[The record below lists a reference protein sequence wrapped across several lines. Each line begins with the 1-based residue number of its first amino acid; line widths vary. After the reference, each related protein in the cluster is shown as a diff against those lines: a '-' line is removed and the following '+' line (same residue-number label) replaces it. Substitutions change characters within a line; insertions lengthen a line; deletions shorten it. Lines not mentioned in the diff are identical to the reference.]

1 MTPVLSPKET
11 AAARQVFRFL
21 HRAGGT
27 ADLHYVT
34 GKYGCKKKMLLEF
47 EGGSIFEAEGDQLKL
62 KGGAFAVAAAAAA
75 AGRVTRKIGR
85 RESPEHLLTK
95 AGFATQEDKA
105 RHLQRRIEG
114 LLMTA
119 GDGVLP
125 FKAVLRALALK
136 PSHSLK
142 RWLPKVGLRRSP
154 NNDLWVDEYR
164 LFSFRM
170 YRAVESA
177 AFIIDQGGEADLQ
190 DLMEHLYRPSELL
203 KDEEYELTA
212 EGRQAAYTCGLAPTP
227 EVEEWRLEAR
237 DRYWRKGADAPL
249 PALPPPKDT
258 LEFVEGG
265 DMSVNVEPAMERAE
279 LSTEAIDFE
288 IILAER
294 QVEPPLW
301 LEAWIREY
309 FVVEDGKVFLPY
321 LQPWKQ
327 PVPRDP
333 DLPVDELSHIE
344 QEALLMNVQEEMR
357 LRYGRVHIEAVH
369 MFRGAKKS
377 WMKRFFDITSYGDV
391 IEKSVARQS
400 REAIAVVSRIHYEG
414 YTSTDAFNDFGI
426 GREWLRRY
434 FILDP
439 ETKELSLDRSRYSS
453 WEPPPKDP
461 EAPNPRI
468 YSKLDAPRGYVR
480 KGFKYRK
487 RKYGHSAGGIIY

>member
-1 MTPVLSPKET
+1 
-11 AAARQVFRFL
+11 
-21 HRAGGT
+21 
-27 ADLHYVT
+27 
-34 GKYGCKKKMLLEF
+34 
-47 EGGSIFEAEGDQLKL
+47 
-62 KGGAFAVAAAAAA
+62 
-75 AGRVTRKIGR
+75 
-85 RESPEHLLTK
+85 
-95 AGFATQEDKA
+95 
-105 RHLQRRIEG
+105 
-114 LLMTA
+114 
-119 GDGVLP
+119 
-125 FKAVLRALALK
+125 
-136 PSHSLK
+136 
-142 RWLPKVGLRRSP
+142 
-154 NNDLWVDEYR
+154 
-164 LFSFRM
+164 M

-212 EGRQAAYTCGLAPTP
+212 EGREAAYTCGLAPTP

-258 LEFVEGG
+258 LEFMEGG

-279 LSTEAIDFE
+279 LSTEAFDFE

-434 FILDP
+434 FIMDP

-487 RKYGHSAGGIIY
+487 RKYGHSAGGILY